1 MAAAT
6 VNKSE
11 AIRDYLK
18 SVKPS
23 ERSPK
28 AVAEALKAKG
38 LTVTPGFVGVVKS
51 HMKNGRKTQKVKRKA
66 IKPKAKAKARKATR
80 SVSNFGSLI
89 TASNFINSAGGLKQA
104 KALLDVVSQ
113 LRS

>member
-11 AIRDYLK
+11 AIREYLK

-66 IKPKAKAKARKATR
+66 IKPKAKARKKATHP
-80 SVSNFGSLI
+80 VSNLSSLI

-113 LRS
+113 IRS